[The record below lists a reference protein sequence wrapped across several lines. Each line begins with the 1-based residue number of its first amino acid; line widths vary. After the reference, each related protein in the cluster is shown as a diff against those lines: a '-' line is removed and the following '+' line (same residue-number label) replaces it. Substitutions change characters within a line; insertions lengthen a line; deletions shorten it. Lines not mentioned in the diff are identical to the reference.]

1 METLYY
7 LALHA
12 HSGWRWI
19 VLILLL
25 IVIVKSHI
33 GWRKKLDF
41 IEKQGKL
48 GMFAMIA
55 FHIQFLGGLVL
66 FFISPK
72 VQFVEGMMANKVLR
86 FFTMEHSV
94 MMIIAMAL
102 ITIGHIKSK
111 KAEDSLKKY
120 KTQAIYFTIAFVVI
134 MVSIPWPF
142 REQLMGS
149 WF

>member
-1 METLYY
+1 MDTFYY

-19 VLILLL
+19 VLVLLL
-25 IVIVKSHI
+25 IVIGKSHI
-33 GWRKKLDF
+33 GWKKKLDF
-41 IEKQGKL
+41 TAKEGKL
-48 GMFAMIA
+48 GLFAMIA

-66 FFISPK
+66 YFISPK
-72 VQFVEGMMANKVLR
+72 VQFVEGMMGNKVLR

-102 ITIGHIKSK
+102 ITIGHVKSK

-120 KTQAIYFTIAFVVI
+120 KAQAIYFTIAFVVVI
-134 MVSIPWPF
+134 ASIPWPF